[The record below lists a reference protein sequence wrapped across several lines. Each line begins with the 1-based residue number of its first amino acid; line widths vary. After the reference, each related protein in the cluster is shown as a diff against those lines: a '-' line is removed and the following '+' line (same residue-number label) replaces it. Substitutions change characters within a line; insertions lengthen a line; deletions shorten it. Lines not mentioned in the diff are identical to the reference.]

1 MLSELRIENFAI
13 IQELSLRF
21 REGLITFT
29 GETGAG
35 KSIIIDAIEA
45 LVGGR
50 ADLTLIRSGSDRAVV
65 EAVFKIS
72 DPIRQPLM
80 AILEREEL
88 AEDSDEIEL
97 SRELRKEGRSIAR
110 VNGRSVNLAL
120 LKEIGALL
128 IDIHG
133 QSEHLS
139 LFNVRQHLSLLDRYA
154 NAEELLEDYQ
164 THYFQMR
171 QVRRQLLDLQAAESE
186 SARRVEFLTFQI
198 EEITNARLRVG
209 EEEELIQERDRL
221 ANAEHISAA
230 VQQGLMLLDENPP
243 DSPAMLDMIGE
254 LQTALTTLQRFDS
267 SSNDLLQHVD
277 TAAELLSEIAHELRG
292 YQDQI
297 EFNPKR
303 LEMVEHRLAL
313 LSDLK
318 RKYGKTLADVL
329 VFQEKAAADLDAITH
344 ASERI
349 VELEQQLIEFEHQLA
364 ASGMCLHQKRA
375 EAAVLLS
382 QAVEQ
387 ELKDLSMPDARFST
401 AVAYHLQPDGITLP
415 DGQTVVPEDSGFDQV
430 EFLIAPNP
438 GEGFSPLAK
447 IASGGEMA
455 RIMLALKN
463 VLTSQDQVPTL
474 IFDEIDQGIG
484 GRLGMVVG
492 EKLWQLGRIHQVF
505 CVTHLAQLAAY
516 SDVHYRVQ
524 KQLQDGRTLTSLAVM
539 QGDDQLNEMAQMLG
553 SLNNANRQAAAAAL
567 QEAYNRRIA
576 LQNPFQVVE

>member
-1 MLSELRIENFAI
+1 MLTELRIENLAI

-50 ADLTLIRSGSDRAVV
+50 ADLSLIRSGAERAVV
-65 EAVFKIS
+65 EAVFS
-72 DPIRQPLM
+72 VNEDVRQPLFD
-80 AILEREEL
+80 ILQREDL
-88 AEDSDEIEL
+88 VDDPNFIQL
-97 SRELRKEGRSIAR
+97 SRELKKEGRSTAR
-110 VNGRSVNLAL
+110 VNGRSVNVTI

-139 LFNVRQHLSLLDRYA
+139 LLNVKQHLSLVDRYA
-154 NAEELLEDYQ
+154 LVEQQIEEYQ
-164 THYFQMR
+164 QIYKKMR
-171 QVRRQLLDLQAAESE
+171 QIRKQLNDLQAVEAE
-186 SARRVEFLTFQI
+186 SARRMEFLTFQI
-198 EEITNARLRVG
+198 DEINNARLKPG
-209 EEEELIQERDRL
+209 EDEELVQERDRL
-221 ANAEHISAA
+221 ANAEHISEA
-230 VQQGLMLLDENPP
+230 VQQGLLLLDEATP
-243 DSPAMLDMIGE
+243 DTASILDMVGE
-254 LQTALTTLQRFDS
+254 LQSALMTLQRFDVS
-267 SSNDLLQHVD
+267 STNLVEHVD
-277 TAAELLSEIAHELRG
+277 TIADLLGDITHELRG

-303 LEMVEHRLAL
+303 LEVVEHRLAL
-313 LSDLK
+313 ISDLK
-318 RKYGKTLADVL
+318 RKYGKSINQILAY
-329 VFQEKAAADLDAITH
+329 QEKAAEDLDQITH
-344 ASERI
+344 ASENIEEFQTQI
-349 VELEQQLIEFEHQLA
+349 VDLEKQLA
-364 ASGMCLHQKRA
+364 ERGVRLHQKRSKAA
-375 EAAVLLS
+375 EKLS
-382 QAVEQ
+382 KAVEN
-387 ELKDLSMPDARFST
+387 ELKDLSMPSARFNT
-401 AVAYHLQPDGITLP
+401 AVQYNLQKKGIQLP
-415 DGQTVVPEDSGFDQV
+415 DGEQVAADETGFDLI
-430 EFLIAPNP
+430 EFQIAPNP

-492 EKLWQLGRIHQVF
+492 EKLWQLGRNHQVF
-505 CVTHLAQLAAY
+505 CVTHMAQLAAY

-524 KQLQDGRTLTSLAVM
+524 KQTQEGRTLTTVEVM
-539 QGDDQLNEMAQMLG
+539 QGDDQLNELAQMLG

-576 LQNPFQVVE
+576 LQNSYQVVE

>member
-1 MLSELRIENFAI
+1 MLTELRIENLAI

-21 REGLITFT
+21 KEGLTTFT

-50 ADLTLIRSGSDRAVV
+50 ADLSLIRSGADRAVV
-65 EAVFKIS
+65 EAVFS
-72 DPIRQPLM
+72 VNEAVRQPLFE
-80 AILEREEL
+80 ILAREDL
-88 AEDSDEIEL
+88 LDDENFIAL
-97 SRELRKEGRSIAR
+97 SRELKKEGRSTAR
-110 VNGRSVNLAL
+110 VNGRAVSVSL

-139 LFNVRQHLSLLDRYA
+139 LLNVKQHLSLLDRYA
-154 NAEELLEDYQ
+154 MLDDEQAQYQ
-164 THYFQMR
+164 QVYKQMR
-171 QVRRQLLDLQAAESE
+171 QVAKQLSDLQASEAE
-186 SARRVEFLTFQI
+186 SARRVEFLNFQI
-198 EEITNARLRVG
+198 EEIENAKLKNG
-209 EEEELIQERDRL
+209 EDEELIQERDRL
-221 ANAEHISAA
+221 ANAEHISEA
-230 VQQGLMLLDENPP
+230 VQQGLMLLDETSP
-243 DSPAMLDMIGE
+243 DTASILDMVGE
-254 LQTALTTLQRFDS
+254 LQSALTTLQKFDVS
-267 SSNDLLQHVD
+267 STDLVEHVD
-277 TAAELLSEIAHELRG
+277 TIADLLGDITHELRG

-303 LEMVEHRLAL
+303 LEVVEHRLAL
-313 LSDLK
+313 ISDLK
-318 RKYGKTLADVL
+318 RKYGKTIEDILA
-329 VFQEKAAADLDAITH
+329 FSEKAKTDLDQITH
-344 ASERI
+344 ASEHI
-349 VELEQQLIEFEHQLA
+349 EVLQQQIADLQKQLTEI
-364 ASGMCLHQKRA
+364 GVQIHQKRS
-375 EAAVLLS
+375 EAAVKLS
-382 QAVEQ
+382 ASVEK
-387 ELKDLSMPDARFST
+387 ELKDLSMPSARFNT
-401 AVAYHLQPDGITLP
+401 AVLFNEQPKGLKLSDGKIIAADET
-415 DGQTVVPEDSGFDQV
+415 GFDLV

-492 EKLWQLGRIHQVF
+492 EKLWQLGMEHQVF
-505 CVTHLAQLAAY
+505 CVTHMAQLAAF
-516 SDVHYRVQ
+516 SDVHYQVQ
-524 KQLQDGRTLTSLAVM
+524 KQTQDGRTITQVTPM
-539 QGDDQLNEMAQMLG
+539 QGDDQLHELAQMLG
-553 SLNNANRQAAAAAL
+553 SLNNANLQAAAAAL

>member
-1 MLSELRIENFAI
+1 MLTELRIENLAI
-13 IQELSLRF
+13 IQDLSLHF

-35 KSIIIDAIEA
+35 KSIIIDALEA
-45 LVGGR
+45 LVGGK
-50 ADLTLIRSGSDRAVV
+50 ADSTLVRSGTERAVV
-65 EAVFKIS
+65 EAVFTINEA
-72 DPIRQPLM
+72 IRQPLV
-80 AILEREEL
+80 AILEREDL
-88 AEDSDEIEL
+88 MDDPKSVQL
-97 SRELRKEGRSIAR
+97 SREIKKEGRSTAR

-120 LKEIGALL
+120 LKEIGSLL

-139 LFNVRQHLSLLDRYA
+139 LFNVRQHQALLDRYA
-154 NAEELLEDYQ
+154 AAGESLQQYQELYKS
-164 THYFQMR
+164 MR
-171 QVRRQLLDLQAAESE
+171 QARKELAELQAAEAE
-186 SARRVEFLTFQI
+186 SARRLEFLVFQI
-198 EEITNARLRVG
+198 DEINNAKLRPG
-209 EEEELIQERDRL
+209 EEQELTQERDRL

-230 VQQGLMLLDENPP
+230 VQQGLMLLDENLP
-243 DSPAMLDMIGE
+243 DSPSMLDMIGE
-254 LQTALTTLQRFDS
+254 LQAALNTLQRFDAAS
-267 SSNDLLQHVD
+267 SELITHVGTVADLLSDINHD
-277 TAAELLSEIAHELRG
+277 LRV

-303 LEMVEHRLAL
+303 LEVVEHRLAL
-313 LSDLK
+313 ISDLK
-318 RKYGKTLADVL
+318 RKYGKTIDEVLA
-329 VFQEKAAADLDAITH
+329 FQQKAATDLDKITH

-349 VELEQQLIEFEHQLA
+349 EELQQQVQQLEYRLVESGKKLHDIRSSA
-364 ASGMCLHQKRA
+364 ATT
-375 EAAVLLS
+375 LS
-382 QAVEQ
+382 QAVEK
-387 ELKDLSMPDARFST
+387 ELKDLSMPAARFT
-401 AVAYHLQPDGITLP
+401 TVVNYNIQPQGINLP
-415 DGQTVVPEDSGFDQV
+415 DGKLVAPDEDGLDLV

-505 CVTHLAQLAAY
+505 CVTHLAQLAAF
-516 SDVHYRVQ
+516 SDIHYRVR
-524 KQLQDGRTLTSLAVM
+524 KQLEDGRTLTSVEIM
-539 QGDDQLNEMAQMLG
+539 QGDEQLNEMAQMLG

-576 LQNPFQVVE
+576 LQNSFPVVE

>member
-1 MLSELRIENFAI
+1 MLTELRIENLAI
-13 IQELSLRF
+13 IQELSLKF
-21 REGLITFT
+21 KEGLTTFT

-50 ADLTLIRSGSDRAVV
+50 ADLTLIRSGADRAVV
-65 EAVFKIS
+65 EAVFKVN
-72 DPIRQPLM
+72 DAVRKPLFE
-80 AILEREEL
+80 ILEREDL
-88 AEDSDEIEL
+88 MDDPNFVQL
-97 SRELRKEGRSIAR
+97 SRELKKEGRSTAR
-110 VNGRSVNLAL
+110 VNGRSVSVSI

-139 LFNVRQHLSLLDRYA
+139 LLNVKQHLSLLDRYA
-154 NAEELLEDYQ
+154 NLDEEMTAYQ
-164 THYFQMR
+164 QVFK
-171 QVRRQLLDLQAAESE
+171 QVRQIARQLSDLQAAEAE
-186 SARRVEFLTFQI
+186 SARRVEFLNFQI
-198 EEITNARLRVG
+198 EEIENARLKVG
-209 EEEELIQERDRL
+209 EDEELIQERDRL
-221 ANAEHISAA
+221 ANAEHISEA
-230 VQQGLMLLDENPP
+230 VQQGLMLLDETSP
-243 DSPAMLDMIGE
+243 DAPSILDMVGE
-254 LQTALTTLQRFDS
+254 LQSALTTLQKFDVS
-267 SSNDLLQHVD
+267 SADLVGHVD
-277 TAAELLSEIAHELRG
+277 TIADLLSDITHELRG

-303 LEMVEHRLAL
+303 LEVVEHRLAL
-313 LSDLK
+313 ISDLK
-318 RKYGKTLADVL
+318 RKYGKTLEDVL
-329 VFQEKAAADLDAITH
+329 AFSEKAKMDLDQITH
-344 ASERI
+344 ASEHI
-349 VELEQQLIEFEHQLA
+349 ESLQAQITGLQKQLIEYGVQIHK
-364 ASGMCLHQKRA
+364 KRS
-375 EAAVLLS
+375 ETAVTLS
-382 QAVEQ
+382 KAVEI
-387 ELKDLSMPDARFST
+387 ELKDLSMPSARFNT
-401 AVAYHLQPDGITLP
+401 AVLYHQQADGLKLPEGDMVLP
-415 DGQTVVPEDSGFDQV
+415 DETGFDLV

-492 EKLWQLGRIHQVF
+492 EKLWQLGIEHQVF
-505 CVTHLAQLAAY
+505 CVTHMAQLAAF

-524 KQLQDGRTLTSLAVM
+524 KQTQDGRTLTQVMPM
-539 QGDDQLNEMAQMLG
+539 QGDDQLNELAQMLG

>member
-1 MLSELRIENFAI
+1 MLIELRIENFAI
-13 IQELSLRF
+13 IQELSLHF

-50 ADLTLIRSGSDRAVV
+50 ADLTLIRTGSERALV
-65 EAVFKIS
+65 ESVFKIA
-72 DPIRQPLM
+72 DPIRQPLF

-88 AEDSDEIEL
+88 LEDSDEIQL

-154 NAEELLEDYQ
+154 TSESDLASYQ
-164 THYFQMR
+164 AIYHSMR
-171 QVRRQLLDLQAAESE
+171 KVRKQLADLRAAESE
-186 SARRVEFLTFQI
+186 SVRRVEFLTFQI
-198 EEITNARLRVG
+198 EEINNARLRIG

-230 VQQGLMLLDENPP
+230 VQQGLMLLDENQPET
-243 DSPAMLDMIGE
+243 PAMLDMIGE
-254 LQTALTTLQRFDS
+254 LQAALLTLQRFDS
-267 SSNDLLQHVD
+267 SSIDLVQHVD
-277 TAAELLSEIAHELRG
+277 AAAELLSEIAHELRG

-303 LEMVEHRLAL
+303 LEVVEHRLAL

-329 VFQEKAAADLDAITH
+329 AFQEKAAEDLDKITH
-344 ASERI
+344 ASEHI
-349 VELEQQLIEFEHQLA
+349 EELEHQLVQLEA
-364 ASGMCLHQKRA
+364 QLAESGAVLHQKRSA
-375 EAAVLLS
+375 AAVLLS
-382 QAVEQ
+382 QAVEK
-387 ELKDLSMPDARFST
+387 ELKDLSMPAARFST
-401 AVAYHLQPDGITLP
+401 AVDYHSLADGIPLA
-415 DGQTVVPEDSGFDQV
+415 DGQRVAADDSGFDLV

-492 EKLWQLGRIHQVF
+492 EKLWQLGRVHQVF

-524 KQLQDGRTLTSLAVM
+524 KQLQDGRTLTTVEVM
-539 QGDDQLNEMAQMLG
+539 QGDEQLNEMAQMLG

-576 LQNPFQVVE
+576 LQNPYQVVE

>member
-1 MLSELRIENFAI
+1 MLIELRIENFAI
-13 IQELSLRF
+13 IQELSLHF

-50 ADLTLIRSGSDRAVV
+50 ADLTLIRTGSERALV
-65 EAVFKIS
+65 EAVFKIA
-72 DPIRQPLM
+72 DPIRQPLF
-80 AILEREEL
+80 AILEREDL
-88 AEDSDEIEL
+88 LEDSDEIQL

-154 NAEELLEDYQ
+154 TAESDLASYQ
-164 THYFQMR
+164 TIYHNMR
-171 QVRRQLLDLQAAESE
+171 IVRKQLADLRATESE
-186 SARRVEFLTFQI
+186 SVRRVEFLTFQI
-198 EEITNARLRVG
+198 EEISNARLRLG

-230 VQQGLMLLDENPP
+230 VQQGLMLLDENQP
-243 DSPAMLDMIGE
+243 DTPAMLDMIGD
-254 LQTALTTLQRFDS
+254 LQSALLTLQRFDS
-267 SSNDLLQHVD
+267 SSIDLVQHVD
-277 TAAELLSEIAHELRG
+277 AAAELLSEIAHELRG

-303 LEMVEHRLAL
+303 LEVVEHRLAL

-329 VFQEKAAADLDAITH
+329 AFQEKAAEDLDKITH
-344 ASERI
+344 ASEHI
-349 VELEQQLIEFEHQLA
+349 EDLEQQLVQLESQLA
-364 ASGMCLHQKRA
+364 DSGAVLHQKRA
-375 EAAVLLS
+375 AAAVLLS
-382 QAVEQ
+382 QAVEK
-387 ELKDLSMPDARFST
+387 ELKDLSMPAARFST
-401 AVAYHLQPDGITLP
+401 AVDYHLQADGIPLA
-415 DGQTVVPEDSGFDQV
+415 DGQRVAADDSGFDLV

-524 KQLQDGRTLTSLAVM
+524 KQLQDGRTLTMVEVM
-539 QGDDQLNEMAQMLG
+539 QGDEQLNEMAQMLG

-576 LQNPFQVVE
+576 LQNPYQVVE